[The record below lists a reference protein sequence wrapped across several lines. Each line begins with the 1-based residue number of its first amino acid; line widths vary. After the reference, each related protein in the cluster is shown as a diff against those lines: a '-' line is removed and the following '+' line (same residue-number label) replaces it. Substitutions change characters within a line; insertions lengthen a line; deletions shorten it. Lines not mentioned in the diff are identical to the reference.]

1 MYEFRGFLKK
11 PIIQISNVTITCWK
25 GLLQLMAQR
34 KGKSYYLL
42 ISLKFLTPVKT
53 YTQKFFLVLFN
64 YYHGSSDL
72 QATGWSLTMFSSLLS
87 HGKTDNCTK
96 RGPYTLT
103 LYALKSVC
111 IFSILF
117 SKHFLRCQHGEFV
130 LQSRSSLVG
139 DQLLYS
145 PDLQVQFRGDMVRRN

>member
-1 MYEFRGFLKK
+1 MYEFRGFLEK

-25 GLLQLMAQR
+25 GLLQQMAQR

-64 YYHGSSDL
+64 NYHGSSDL

-87 HGKTDNCTK
+87 HGKTDKCTK

-117 SKHFLRCQHGEFV
+117 SKHFLGYQHGEFV

>member
-1 MYEFRGFLKK
+1 MYEFRGFLEK

-25 GLLQLMAQR
+25 GLLQQMAQR

-64 YYHGSSDL
+64 NYHGSSDL

-117 SKHFLRCQHGEFV
+117 SKHFLRYQHGEFV

>member
-1 MYEFRGFLKK
+1 MYEFRGFLEK

-25 GLLQLMAQR
+25 GLLQQMAQS

-87 HGKTDNCTK
+87 HGKTDKCTK

-117 SKHFLRCQHGEFV
+117 SKHFLRYQHGEFV

>member
-1 MYEFRGFLKK
+1 MYEFRGFLEK

-25 GLLQLMAQR
+25 GLLQQMAQS

-87 HGKTDNCTK
+87 HGKTDKCTK
-96 RGPYTLT
+96 RRPYTLT

-117 SKHFLRCQHGEFV
+117 SKHFLGCQHGEFV

>member
-1 MYEFRGFLKK
+1 MYEFCGFLEK
-11 PIIQISNVTITCWK
+11 PIIQISNVTIICWK
-25 GLLQLMAQR
+25 GLLQQMAQR

-53 YTQKFFLVLFN
+53 YTQKFFLVLFD

-87 HGKTDNCTK
+87 HGKTDKCTK
-96 RGPYTLT
+96 RRPYTLT

-117 SKHFLRCQHGEFV
+117 SKHFLGCQHGEFV

>member
-1 MYEFRGFLKK
+1 MYEFRGFLEK

-25 GLLQLMAQR
+25 GLLQQMAQR

-53 YTQKFFLVLFN
+53 YTQKFFRVLFN
-64 YYHGSSDL
+64 NYHGSSDL

-87 HGKTDNCTK
+87 LGKTDKCTK

-117 SKHFLRCQHGEFV
+117 SKHFLGCQHGEFV

>member
-1 MYEFRGFLKK
+1 MYEFRGFLEK

-25 GLLQLMAQR
+25 GLLQQIAQR

-53 YTQKFFLVLFN
+53 YTQKFFLVLFD

-87 HGKTDNCTK
+87 HGKTDKCTK
-96 RGPYTLT
+96 RRPYTLT

-117 SKHFLRCQHGEFV
+117 SKHFLGCQHGEFV

>member
-145 PDLQVQFRGDMVRRN
+145 PDLQVQFRGDMIRRN

>member
-1 MYEFRGFLKK
+1 MYEFRGFLEK

-25 GLLQLMAQR
+25 GLLQQMAQR

-53 YTQKFFLVLFN
+53 YTQKFFLVLFV

-87 HGKTDNCTK
+87 HGKTDKCTK
-96 RGPYTLT
+96 RRPYTLT

-117 SKHFLRCQHGEFV
+117 SKHFLGCQHGEFV

>member
-1 MYEFRGFLKK
+1 MYEFRGFLEK

-25 GLLQLMAQR
+25 GLLQQMAQS